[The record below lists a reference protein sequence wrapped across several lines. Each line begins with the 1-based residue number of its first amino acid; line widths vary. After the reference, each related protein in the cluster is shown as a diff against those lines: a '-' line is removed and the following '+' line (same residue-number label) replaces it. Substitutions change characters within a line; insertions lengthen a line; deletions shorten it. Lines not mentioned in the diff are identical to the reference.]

1 MSRVATIN
9 AELEE
14 VNNLIIT
21 IDKDHEG
28 KAITGD
34 AEVKFKETLLRFDAL
49 TKELAIETDREKAVR
64 KAAEFSQAR
73 KDAKA
78 VNIQHSDPDR
88 TPGRMDVPESFRKA
102 FGGFESAGDA
112 FVNSPEFKSALEAA
126 GIKLGEPHNVPS
138 GAPVRMAPATVT
150 GVSYKTLVTSAT
162 GSAGYMTR
170 PTRLPNILEI
180 LREPIRVTDVFPSIP
195 VSTDTIEYV
204 KESSFTNNAAVVPE
218 ATTTTDDAALK
229 PESELVLT
237 LIQDTLEQIAHLIPA
252 TRKILADAPQL
263 RAYIDTRLRVG
274 LLEKLETNVVAA
286 VYAASG
292 LLVQARGTDTQ
303 LDALYNGQKK
313 VRVTGKAA
321 PESYIMHPNDLGDI
335 RLAKD
340 VNGGY
345 LMGPPTIVGPA
356 TIWGLPVVETQWA
369 TEGTPLVGD
378 WSMFGALYEREQI
391 QTYVTDSHKDWF
403 QRNLIAILM
412 ELRAK
417 LAIYRATAGAKIT
430 GF

>member
-34 AEVKFKETLLRFDAL
+34 AEVKWKETLTRFDRL
-49 TKELAIETDREKAVR
+49 TAELAAETDRDNSVR
-64 KAAEFSQAR
+64 KAAEFAQAR
-73 KDAKA
+73 KDAKT
-78 VNIQHSDPDR
+78 VNIQHNNPDR
-88 TPGRMDVPESFRKA
+88 TPGNGDLPDAFRKA

-112 FVNSPEFKSALEAA
+112 FVNSPEFKSALELA
-126 GIKLGEPHNVPS
+126 GIKLGEPHNIPS
-138 GAPVRMAPATVT
+138 GAPIRMSPSTIT
-150 GVSYKTLVTSAT
+150 GASYKTLVTSDN
-162 GSAGYMTR
+162 GSAGRMTR

-195 VSTDTIEYV
+195 VVTDSIEYV
-204 KESSFTNNAAVVPE
+204 KETSFTNNAAVVPE

-229 PESELVLT
+229 PESALVLELVT
-237 LIQDTLEQIAHLIPA
+237 DTLEQIAHLIPA

-263 RAYIDTRLRVG
+263 RAYIDTRLRIG
-274 LLEKLETNVVAA
+274 LLEKLEQNVVAA
-286 VYAASG
+286 TYAASG

-303 LDALYNGQKK
+303 LDALYRGQQK
-313 VRVTGKAA
+313 VRVSGLAA

-345 LMGPPTIVGPA
+345 LMGPPTIIGPA
-356 TIWGLPVVETQWA
+356 TIWSLPVVDTQWA

-417 LAIYRATAGAKIT
+417 LAIYRATAAAKIT